1 MRHKGL
7 RWRALGWAAPLC
19 AAIATAWGVPGET
32 RLVSPPLL
40 LDAPPPHAA
49 NDGAPE
55 DRLVA
60 ALQAFEAGE
69 RRNALQQVEA
79 LLADQPTFRAAH
91 FLRGRIYA
99 ALAGVDTETLM
110 PQHAD
115 DLALLAEELRLRLA
129 RTSTDST
136 RQMQPRSVLQL
147 PAHVEHLIAVDL
159 SAARLYVLE
168 NSKEGLRTIADRYAA
183 MGSAGFGKERE
194 GDNRTPL
201 GVYRITLWK
210 DDASLP
216 ELYGY
221 GAFPV
226 DYPNDW
232 DRHRGRTG
240 YGIWL
245 HGVPRDTYARLPR
258 SSEGCVT
265 LSNDAMAWLR
275 DYVDVGTTPVLL
287 AESLEWTPQ
296 QVVAQE
302 RDRFKDHIEAWRTAW
317 SQRDTDR
324 YLSFY
329 ASNFTTRHRARTAF
343 AAHKR
348 AVNAG
353 KAWIDVTLQDIA
365 IYDYPGERGLRL
377 VAFQQE
383 YRSDTYQSL
392 SHKRQYWRLQ
402 PDGVWRIEREVE
414 LEESE
419 IEPTAIS
426 AEARP

>member
-7 RWRALGWAAPLC
+7 RRMAPLGAAFLC
-19 AAIATAWGVPGET
+19 AVASVLPGNAAEA
-32 RLVSPPLL
+32 RLVSPSLL
-40 LDAPPPHAA
+40 LESPLPATTEH
-49 NDGAPE
+49 GEPE
-55 DRLVA
+55 DRLIA
-60 ALQAFEAGE
+60 ALKAFEGGKPQL
-69 RRNALQQVEA
+69 ALQKVEA
-79 LLADQPTFRAAH
+79 LLVDQPTFRAAH
-91 FLRGRIYA
+91 FLRGRIYE
-99 ALAGVDTETLM
+99 ALAGVTTKALM
-110 PQHAD
+110 PEHTEA
-115 DLALLAEELRLRLA
+115 LALLDEELQLRLSH
-129 RTSTDST
+129 TSTDVAH
-136 RQMQPRSVLQL
+136 QQQPTAVLQL
-147 PAHVEHLIAVDL
+147 PPDVEHVIAVDL

-168 NSKEGLRTIADRYAA
+168 KGADGLTTIADRYAA

-201 GVYRITLWK
+201 GIYRITLWR

-265 LSNDAMAWLR
+265 LSNDAVAWLR
-275 DYVDVGTTPVLL
+275 SYVDVGTTPVVL
-287 AESLEWTPQ
+287 ADSLEWAPQ
-296 QVVAQE
+296 DIVASE
-302 RDRFKDHIEAWRTAW
+302 RERFKDHLEAWRTAW

-324 YLSFY
+324 YLAFY
-329 ASNFTTRHRARTAF
+329 ASNFTTEHRARPGF

-353 KAWIDVTLQDIA
+353 KAWIEVTLRDLA
-365 IYDYPGERGLRL
+365 IYDYPGERNLRL
-377 VAFQQE
+377 VAFEQE
-383 YRSDTYQSL
+383 YRSDTYHSV
-392 SHKRQYWRLQ
+392 SRKRQYWRLQ
-402 PDGVWRIEREVE
+402 PDGIWRIEREVE
-414 LEESE
+414 LKEREFK
-419 IEPTAIS
+419 PTAIS

>member
-1 MRHKGL
+1 MHHKGL
-7 RWRALGWAAPLC
+7 RWGAPGWAAPIGV
-19 AAIATAWGVPGET
+19 AMAMAWGATAEA
-32 RLVSPPLL
+32 RLVAPPLL
-40 LDAPPPHAA
+40 LDAPPALAA
-49 NDGAPE
+49 DKDAPE
-55 DRLVA
+55 DRLIA
-60 ALQAFEAGE
+60 ALEAFEAGE
-69 RRNALQQVEA
+69 RRIALQQVEA

-110 PQHAD
+110 PQHSD
-115 DLALLAEELRLRLA
+115 DLALLAEELRLRLS
-129 RTSTDST
+129 RTSADMI
-136 RQMQPRSVLQL
+136 RQMQPTAVLQL
-147 PAHVEHLIAVDL
+147 PADVEHLIAVDL
-159 SAARLYVLE
+159 SAARLYVLK
-168 NSKEGLRTIADRYAA
+168 NGKDGVRTIADRYAA

-201 GVYRITLWK
+201 GVYRITVWK

-216 ELYGY
+216 ELYGH

-275 DYVDVGTTPVLL
+275 DYVDVGTTPVVL
-287 AESLEWTPQ
+287 AESLDWAPQ
-296 QVVAQE
+296 AVVAQE
-302 RDRFKDHIEAWRTAW
+302 RERFKDHIEAWRTAW

-329 ASNFTTRHRARTAF
+329 ASNFTTEHRARPAF

-365 IYDYPGERGLRL
+365 IYEYPGESGLRL
-377 VAFQQE
+377 VAFRQE
-383 YRSDTYQSL
+383 YRSDTYHSL
-392 SHKRQYWRLQ
+392 SRKRQYWRLQ

-414 LEESE
+414 LEENE

>member
-7 RWRALGWAAPLC
+7 RGRAPHGATLLC
-19 AAIATAWGVPGET
+19 AAVLALSAAGVAEG

-40 LDAPPPHAA
+40 LDAPAPTTEV
-49 NDGAPE
+49 GEPE
-55 DRLVA
+55 DRLIA
-60 ALQAFEAGE
+60 ALKAFERGDHKL
-69 RRNALQQVEA
+69 ALEMVEA
-79 LLADQPTFRAAH
+79 LLVDQPTFRAAH
-91 FLRGRIYA
+91 FLRGRIYE
-99 ALAGVDTETLM
+99 ALAGVSTENLM
-110 PQHAD
+110 PKHTEA
-115 DLALLAEELRLRLA
+115 LALLAEELQLRLR
-129 RTSTDST
+129 RTSTDMT
-136 RQMQPRSVLQL
+136 HEMQPASVLQL
-147 PAHVEHLIAVDL
+147 PDDVEHVIAVDL
-159 SAARLYVLE
+159 SAARLYVLK
-168 NSKEGLRTIADRYAA
+168 NGTNGLTTIADRYAA

-201 GVYRITLWK
+201 GIYRITVWK

-245 HGVPRDTYARLPR
+245 HGVPRDTYSRLPR

-275 DYVDVGTTPVLL
+275 SYVDVGTTPVVLS
-287 AESLEWTPQ
+287 ESLEWAPRSI
-296 QVVAQE
+296 VASE
-302 RDRFKDHIEAWRTAW
+302 RERFKDHIEAWRTAW
-317 SQRDTDR
+317 SQRETDR
-324 YLSFY
+324 YLDFY
-329 ASNFTTRHRARTAF
+329 ASNFTTRHRARPGF

-353 KAWIDVTLQDIA
+353 KSWIEVTLRDLA
-365 IYDYPGERGLRL
+365 IYDYPGERNLRM
-377 VAFQQE
+377 VSFEQE
-383 YRSDTYQSL
+383 YRSDTYHSL
-392 SHKRQYWRLQ
+392 SRKRQYWRLQ

-414 LEESE
+414 LEERE
-419 IEPTAIS
+419 IKPTAIS